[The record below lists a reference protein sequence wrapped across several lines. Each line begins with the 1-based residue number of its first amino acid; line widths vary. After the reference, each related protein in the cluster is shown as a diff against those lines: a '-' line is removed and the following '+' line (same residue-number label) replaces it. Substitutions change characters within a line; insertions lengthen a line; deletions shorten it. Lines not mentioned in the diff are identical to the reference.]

1 MAGITYLSNADLAEV
16 LFASTLQASE
26 APTPS
31 QVRTVIEQSL
41 RTSDDDCAA
50 CTAWVAQEAGDHP
63 DAFVRRMHWALA
75 TVRSVYGVA

>member
-1 MAGITYLSNADLAEV
+1 MAGITYLSTADLAEV

-41 RTSDDDCAA
+41 RTSEDDRAACAA
-50 CTAWVAQEAGDHP
+50 CVAQEAGDHP
-63 DAFVRRMHWALA
+63 DAFVLRMHWALK
-75 TVRSVYGVA
+75 TVQSVYGVA